1 MCQWKHDGKN
11 YNYFA
16 WQGNHFIANI
26 ESNYAKNIIIVY
38 LQYSYWEA
46 SKNLYQQI
54 QYFDHHNFEKTYKN
68 FQCVKD
74 QAIVPYTALEEI
86 WMTDNMQTNYEETSI
101 SAEWF
106 HCKCM
111 YNKMNEP

>member
-1 MCQWKHDGKN
+1 MK
-11 YNYFA
+11 
-16 WQGNHFIANI
+16 
-26 ESNYAKNIIIVY
+26 SNYAKNIIIVH

-46 SKNLYQQI
+46 SKYQQI
-54 QYFDHHNFEKTYKN
+54 QYFDFHNLEKTYKS
-68 FQCVKD
+68 FKCVKD